1 MLNHRWVLPGEL
13 EIDEKLEV
21 FQELSIQKAWEIIMA
36 IKSSEGSPV
45 T

>member
-13 EIDEKLEV
+13 DEKLEV
-21 FQELSIQKAWEIIMA
+21 FQKLSIQKAWEIIMA
-36 IKSSEGSPV
+36 IKSSEGSPE